1 MKFYRFRWILH
12 LCIIGILFLSCTND
26 DSQSDMVSEVQMP
39 NYTVIGENFQS
50 VFQFNYD
57 GTLDEGE
64 LFNLTTES
72 NINREYLTL
81 RQVSDL
87 LTFFSFAASSFS
99 AIQRNYVTGQSTF
112 LNEFYTISNDRSVTW
127 GANSE
132 NKLFLGYFSPVG
144 STNYGIRTIN
154 LTTEEE
160 IDLIVEFN
168 VNDVFDPLYYG
179 NRLLITY
186 LDQQSNYKLSVLDT
200 ESNDLI
206 TTFEFGKSVPSIL
219 INKEGELIII
229 SGNSASDYELTL
241 YDLQTLE
248 VIQEDLFSINRYFF
262 AGPIQSEASIVNEKL
277 YYLNLYAQPSNI
289 PFGPATYDF
298 ITKENRIIDMPSIVQ
313 QVQDEVGMDIELTAF
328 DYNEI
333 SNTFLMGYAK
343 LVNEETL
350 EGGIIVISEEGRLL
364 RNTNLE
370 FAPTRFIEN

>member
-1 MKFYRFRWILH
+1 MA
-12 LCIIGILFLSCTND
+12 
-26 DSQSDMVSEVQMP
+26 SEVQMP

-87 LTFFSFAASSFS
+87 LTFFSFAAGSFS
-99 AIQRNYVTGQSTF
+99 AVQRNYMTGESTF
-112 LNEFYTISNDRSVTW
+112 LNEFYTISNERSVTW

-132 NKLFLGYFSPVG
+132 NKLFLGFFSPEG
-144 STNYGIRTIN
+144 STNYGVRTIN
-154 LTTEEE
+154 LTTDQE

-168 VNDVFDPLYYG
+168 VNDVFEPLYYG
-179 NRLLITY
+179 NRLLITF

-200 ESNDLI
+200 DSNNI
-206 TTFEFGKSVPSIL
+206 IRTFDFGKSVPSIL
-219 INKEGELIII
+219 INKDGELIIL
-229 SGNSASDYELTL
+229 SGNLTSDYELTL

-277 YYLNLYAQPSNI
+277 YYLNLFAQPSNI

-313 QVQDEVGMDIELTAF
+313 QVQDEVGLDIELTVF
-328 DYNEI
+328 DYNEK

-343 LVNEETL
+343 LVDEETL
-350 EGGIIVISEEGRLL
+350 KGGIIVISEEGRLL
-364 RNTNLE
+364 RNINLE

>member
-1 MKFYRFRWILH
+1 MKFYRFRWVLH
-12 LCIIGILFLSCTND
+12 LCIIGILFLSCAND
-26 DSQSDMVSEVQMP
+26 DNQSDMVSEVQMP

-87 LTFFSFAASSFS
+87 LTFFSYAASSFS
-99 AIQRNYVTGQSTF
+99 AVQRNYVTGQSTF
-112 LNEFYTISNDRSVTW
+112 LNEFYTISNDRSVIW

-144 STNYGIRTIN
+144 SANYGIRTIN
-154 LTTEEE
+154 LATDQE

-168 VNDVFDPLYYG
+168 VNDVFEPLYYDD
-179 NRLLITY
+179 RLLITF

-206 TTFEFGKSVPSIL
+206 RTFDFGKSVPSIL

-241 YDLQTLE
+241 YDLRTLE

-298 ITKENRIIDMPSIVQ
+298 ITKENRVIDMPSIVQ
-313 QVQDEVGMDIELTAF
+313 QVQDEVGLDIELTAF

-343 LVNEETL
+343 LVDEEIL
-350 EGGIIVISEEGRLL
+350 EGGIIVISEEGGLL

-370 FAPTRFIEN
+370 FAPTRFVEN